1 MTTSNPPR
9 TDTMSASRRAI
20 DRRSFLCVTA
30 AGLMASACGNT
41 VTVTT
46 SGATTVQHILSLAA
60 EPFTAETGIR
70 VDTQGGGSTRGV
82 FDVVTGRAHVG
93 GIAREPTASERK
105 LVNFRPLARDA
116 IAVIVHP
123 SSPLVAIT
131 SQEIR
136 SIYTDP
142 LNRMALTR
150 VVMAEGHGTRDAFLA
165 HLAVQP
171 AELAADVSANSV
183 NELVLTVSRLPRAIG
198 FVSNAEAHASISE
211 DRSVRIVPLDGIDAT
226 AATVADSRYPMIR
239 TMYCGVRP
247 VVAHEAMRFLDFL
260 GSARA
265 HAIMADL
272 GFVPAAAR
280 S

>member
-1 MTTSNPPR
+1 MTTSNSPSPE
-9 TDTMSASRRAI
+9 TTSTSLSAV

-30 AGLMASACGNT
+30 VGLMASACRKT
-41 VTVTT
+41 VPVTT

-60 EPFTAETGIR
+60 EPFTAETGVQ

-82 FDVVTGRAHVG
+82 FDVVTGRAHIG

-123 SSPLVAIT
+123 SSPLAGMT
-131 SQEIR
+131 SQQVR

-150 VVMAEGHGTRDAFLA
+150 VVMAEGHGTRDALLA
-165 HLAVQP
+165 HLNVPP

-183 NELVLTVSRLPRAIG
+183 NELVLAVARLPQAIG
-198 FVSNAEAHASISE
+198 FVSNAEARATVSK
-211 DRSVRIVPLDGIDAT
+211 DRTVRMVPLDGIDAT
-226 AATVADSRYPMIR
+226 AATVADGRYPMIR
-239 TMYCGVRP
+239 TLYCGVRP
-247 VVAHEAMRFLDFL
+247 VVAHEALRFLDFL
-260 GSARA
+260 GGTRA
-265 HAIMADL
+265 CAIMADL